1 MGWNLDSDGWTSD
14 RTCQGRFLL
23 VSFRPLLHV
32 DQADI
37 RLLSSFGL
45 ETIVES
51 ANEASLPLTD
61 GPVWQP
67 PGLDNLILGD
77 QPINPPPS
85 MPDFT
90 TMGMGEFLDWSQR
103 TGRTGQYEAYTANPA
118 QGSTGQYEGYTT
130 NPGQGSSSDLLD
142 ERRGRQWP

>member
-1 MGWNLDSDGWTSD
+1 MISSRESLRHSAKLAN
-14 RTCQGRFLL
+14 C
-23 VSFRPLLHV
+23 
-32 DQADI
+32 

-61 GPVWQP
+61 GPIWQP
-67 PGLDNLILGD
+67 PGLDNLILGNH
-77 QPINPPPS
+77 QPVQQPGPS

-103 TGRTGQYEAYTANPA
+103 TGRTGQYEAYTAQP
-118 QGSTGQYEGYTT
+118 QSQPQTQTQE
-130 NPGQGSSSDLLD
+130 PE
-142 ERRGRQWP
+142 ERRGRQWPH

>member
-1 MGWNLDSDGWTSD
+1 MGWNFDSDGWASDWTSP
-14 RTCQGRFLL
+14 RRFLL
-23 VSFRPLLHV
+23 VRFSLCCLWNA
-32 DQADI
+32 ADI

-67 PGLDNLILGD
+67 PGLDNLILGN
-77 QPINPPPS
+77 QPVNPPPA

-103 TGRTGQYEAYTANPA
+103 TGRMGQYEAYTANP
-118 QGSTGQYEGYTT
+118 
-130 NPGQGSSSDLLD
+130 GQGGSSDSID
-142 ERRGRQWP
+142 EQRGRQ